1 MSGTLDRIPL
11 AEVENLAQLFATRVR
26 RSPEAIGFRHYD
38 QASEQWVDISW
49 SAMADAVAHWQA
61 AFKAES
67 LSPGDRVALMI
78 GNGPAWVKYEQA
90 AIGMGYIVVPM
101 YTNDRPENVAYIIED
116 ASVRVLLIDNAEQW
130 QNLKDCCR
138 GLSSLQRIISLEKI
152 EDNDDPRLIHIDD
165 WLPDATQRYPL
176 AELRVHGSTLATIVY
191 TSGTTGKPK
200 GVMLS
205 HHNIAWNADAALD
218 HIDVYKEDQF
228 LSFLPLSHM
237 FERTV
242 GYYLVMLTGSTINYA
257 RSIEKLAE
265 DLVTI
270 RPTILVTVPR
280 IFERVYNK
288 IKIGLEAKPAFARKL
303 FHAAVNIGWARFRY
317 QQGKAKWQPKLLL
330 WPILYALVGR
340 KIMAKLG
347 GRMRL
352 AVSGGAPLAMD
363 IARTFIGLGLTITQ
377 GYGLTESS
385 PIISANKL
393 DDNEPDSVGVA
404 LRDVEVKLGENNELL
419 IRSPGVMLG
428 YWHNDEATKAAVDA
442 DGWLHTGDK
451 VTIKN
456 EHIYITGRLKEILV
470 MSNGEKV
477 PPADIEM
484 AISKDPLFDQ
494 VMVIGEQRPFLA
506 AIIVFNPEEWEKLAG
521 KLGLDASEENLNSDK
536 VKEEV
541 KTRIQSHMGGF
552 PGYAKIYRTYNT
564 LEAWTIDNDLMTPT
578 LKLKR
583 QPIMEKYAREI
594 DKLYE
599 GH

>member
-1 MSGTLDRIPL
+1 MTGTLDRIPL
-11 AEVENLAQLFATRVR
+11 GEIENLSQLFCVRVR

-38 QASEQWVDISW
+38 QAREKWTDISW
-49 SAMADAVAHWQA
+49 SAMADEVARWQA
-61 AFKAES
+61 ALKAES

-78 GNGPAWVKYEQA
+78 GNGPDWVKYEQA
-90 AIGMGYIVVPM
+90 AIGLGYVVVPM
-101 YTNDRPENVAYIIED
+101 YTNDRPDNVAYIIED
-116 ASVRVLLIDNAEQW
+116 ASVRVLLVDTAEQW
-130 QNLKDCCR
+130 QHLKDCCR

-152 EDNDDPRLIHIDD
+152 DNDDDPRLVHIDD
-165 WLPDATQRYPL
+165 WLPDATKRYPL

-218 HIDVYKEDQF
+218 HIDVYREDQF

-288 IKIGLEAKPAFARKL
+288 IKIGLEAKPAFARTL
-303 FHAAVNIGWARFRY
+303 FHSAVNIGWARFRY
-317 QQGKAKWQPKLLL
+317 LQGKAGWQPKLLL
-330 WPILYALVGR
+330 WPLLYFLVGR

-363 IARTFIGLGLTITQ
+363 IARTFVGLGLTISQ

-393 DDNEPDSVGVA
+393 DDNEPDSVGEA
-404 LRDVEVKLGENNELL
+404 LRDVEVKLGDNNELL

-428 YWHNDEATKAAVDA
+428 YWHNDDATRATVDA

-456 EHIYITGRLKEILV
+456 KHIYITGRLKEILV

-494 VMVIGEQRPFLA
+494 AMVLGEQRPFLA
-506 AIIVFNPEEWEKLAG
+506 AIIVFNPEEWAKLAA
-521 KLGLDASEENLNSDK
+521 KIGLDASEENLNSDK

-541 KTRIQSHMGGF
+541 AQRIQSHMGGF
-552 PGYAKIYRTYNT
+552 PGYARIYRTHNT

-583 QPIMEKYAREI
+583 QPIMEKYAKQIE
-594 DKLYE
+594 KLYE